1 MTRVGHGA
9 SGQREDVRSVRLVR
23 EICIHQDF
31 LEDVSPSGPCSVI
44 QLRREYAVEEW
55 KEMTIVPRL
64 WDGTKN
70 RFCLMRCCVPMVLRQ
85 PELVLVVLR
94 VKW

>member
-1 MTRVGHGA
+1 M
-9 SGQREDVRSVRLVR
+9 
-23 EICIHQDF
+23 
-31 LEDVSPSGPCSVI
+31 I

-94 VKW
+94 VKWW